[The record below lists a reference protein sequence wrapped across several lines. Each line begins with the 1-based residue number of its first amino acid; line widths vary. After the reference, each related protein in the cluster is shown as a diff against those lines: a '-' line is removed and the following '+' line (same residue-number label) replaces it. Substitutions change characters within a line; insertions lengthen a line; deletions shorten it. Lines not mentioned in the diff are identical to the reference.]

1 MSELVARGAGGL
13 AERWR
18 SAWLEA
24 TPEAFGACCHVDLL
38 YEDPIET
45 EPLEGLA
52 ALAAH
57 ARRVHAAFPDLRI
70 EPAGAALVDRDHAC
84 LPWRFIG
91 TNKGD
96 MGLLPASDRFLT
108 LHGVHF
114 LELRDGDVH
123 RARGFFDLYDV
134 AVQLALLPK
143 RGSFGESALMALRG
157 FGLLRPRA

>member
-1 MSELVARGAGGL
+1 MSDLVARESGL

-18 SAWLEA
+18 GAWLAA
-24 TPEAFGACCHVDLL
+24 TPEAFGDCCHVDVL
-38 YEDPIET
+38 YEDPLAT
-45 EPLEGLA
+45 EPLEGLG

-57 ARRVHAAFPDLRI
+57 ARQLRSAFPDMRI
-70 EPAGAALVDRDHAC
+70 EAGGPEVVSGNHAC
-84 LPWRFIG
+84 LPWRFAG

-96 MGLLPASDRFLT
+96 IAALPASDRFLAF
-108 LHGVHF
+108 HGVHF
-114 LELRDGDVH
+114 VELRDGDVR

-143 RGSFGESALMALRG
+143 RGSLGETALMALRG